1 MANINLMLN
10 LDLKLVKRLWFLCLR
25 DEHLSELVP
34 LCSSCHKHVL
44 ERLLKRKEFDI
55 KGFLRRLEDVY
66 DRTKKRGQ

>member
-1 MANINLMLN
+1 VPASYG
-10 LDLKLVKRLWFLCLR
+10 
-25 DEHLSELVP
+25 DEHLSELVL